1 MYQLSRDPSLGAYST
16 FVLSDSDI
24 RLRHF
29 AALSLL
35 CSVYSLTI
43 LHTILRRIML
53 LILFDFF
60 A

>member
-1 MYQLSRDPSLGAYST
+1 MYVSRDASLGAYST

-29 AALSLL
+29 PALSLL

-43 LHTILRRIML
+43 LHTLLRKNHVL
-53 LILFDFF
+53 VLFDFF